1 MEALTPKRPMRLHE
15 IEFNKDYWNGVG
27 ENKTNAYETIDKV
40 MQKKKGFTIIHI
52 SNLEKYEDKD
62 LSFTPDFVRRIGR
75 YYGR

>member
-1 MEALTPKRPMRLHE
+1 
-15 IEFNKDYWNGVG
+15 
-27 ENKTNAYETIDKV
+27 

-75 YYGR
+75 YYGN